1 MTNNNNNKNNSNCND
16 NNNGNNN
23 INSNNGNNDNNI
35 NININ
40 DNNLLNNINN
50 ISTNS
55 DNAANYKDNEN
66 NKYNGSGNADISGD
80 IIIDEN
86 YAQSGLSLEE
96 YKKIVDILKRKPD
109 DFELGIFLAMWSEHC
124 SYKSSKV
131 HLKKL
136 PSKGDNVIIGPG
148 ENAGVIK
155 FDDDYVLV
163 FKMESHNH
171 PSFIEP
177 FEGAATG
184 VGGIMRDIFTM
195 GARPIANLNSLRFGN
210 FNHPKT
216 PYYLSEVVKGVGFY
230 GNCMGVPTIGG
241 EVVFDSCYDNNILV
255 NAFTIGIAK
264 KDGIFLSSVCEEG
277 NLVVYVGSA
286 TGMDGINGATMASGE
301 FDAKKDKKRST
312 VQVGDPF
319 TEKLLLEAC
328 LEAMDKKLIVS
339 IQDMGAAGL
348 TSSSFEMSENS
359 DKGMIFDLDKI
370 PLRASEMT
378 PIDIMLSESQER
390 MLLACKKENYKE
402 LEKIFAK
409 WDLNC
414 VVIGE
419 VIKEKVIKFNYKSKP
434 YQTLSVE
441 AVVNGPSYDR
451 PSAIPSYRKNIKQF
465 SPDDYRMPKNF
476 NSIAER
482 IISHPNIAS
491 KHFIYRQYDYQIGTN
506 TIIGPGSSCAVLRYK
521 QFVYLTGNEKKDNA
535 GSIKN
540 INNGINNSNSNIN
553 ISNSNSN
560 NNSNKGILL
569 NSNCNSKYCYLNPY
583 KGAMLAVIECARNI
597 SASGGTPTAITDCL
611 NFASPEDPE
620 IMWQFKEAIRGIAD
634 AAIKFNTPAVSG
646 NVSLYNETAGAGKI
660 YPTPVIAMVGY
671 IDDVNKAIT
680 SHFKDI
686 GDDIYLLGR
695 LLGNLGGS
703 LFMELVHNDFMQ
715 EPLTIDID
723 YELKLQSCLRD
734 LISERLLKS
743 ASDISEG
750 GLFTALAEPAISS
763 KLNKNLGVITEM
775 NKTSLRNDMLLF
787 SEFEQ
792 AFVISADPSD
802 ENKIYELAK
811 NADIEIEKIGKTAI
825 DIIKFN
831 NTIELKSDTI
841 KDSYYKVIEK
851 LFEYN

>member
-1 MTNNNNNKNNSNCND
+1 MANNKYE
-16 NNNGNNN
+16 G
-23 INSNNGNNDNNI
+23 GNI
-35 NININ
+35 NISGDDN
-40 DNNLLNNINN
+40 DN
-50 ISTNS
+50 
-55 DNAANYKDNEN
+55 
-66 NKYNGSGNADISGD
+66 
-80 IIIDEN
+80 IIDEN
-86 YAQSGLSLEE
+86 YAQFGLSLEE
-96 YKKIVDILKRKPD
+96 YKKIADILQRKPD
-109 DFELGIFLAMWSEHC
+109 DFEIGIFSAMWSEHC

-136 PSKGDNVIIGPG
+136 PSAGDNVIIGPG

-155 FDDDYVLV
+155 FDDDYVIV

-216 PYYLSEVVKGVGFY
+216 PYYLSEVVKGIGFY
-230 GNCMGVPTIGG
+230 GNCMGVPTVGG
-241 EVVFDSCYDNNILV
+241 EVVFDSCYDDNILV
-255 NAFTIGIAK
+255 NAFTIGIAR
-264 KDGIFLSSVCEEG
+264 KDGIFLSSACEEG

-359 DKGMIFDLDKI
+359 GKGMIFDLDKI

-390 MLLACKKENYKE
+390 MLLACKKENYNE
-402 LEKIFAK
+402 LEGIFSK

-414 VVIGE
+414 VIIGE

-434 YQTLSVE
+434 YYDLSVE
-441 AVVNGPSYDR
+441 AVVNGPSYNR

-506 TIIGPGSSCAVLRYK
+506 TTIGPGSSCAVLRYK
-521 QFVYLTGNEKKDNA
+521 QFADLTGNEKKDNA
-535 GSIKN
+535 AGSIKN
-540 INNGINNSNSNIN
+540 TNNGINNNNN
-553 ISNSNSN
+553 SNSNSN
-560 NNSNKGILL
+560 NNCNNNSNTDNNINISDSIANKRNSISYSNKGILL
-569 NSNCNSKYCYLNPY
+569 NSSCNSKYCYLNPY

-597 SASGGTPTAITDCL
+597 SASGGTPAAITDCL

-620 IMWQFKEAIRGIAD
+620 IMWQFQESIRGITD

-680 SHFKDI
+680 SYFKDV

-695 LLGNLGGS
+695 LFGNLGGS

-715 EPLTIDID
+715 EPLTIDIN

-734 LISERLLKS
+734 LISGRLIKS

-750 GLFTALAEPAISS
+750 GIFTALAESAISS
-763 KLNKNLGVITEM
+763 KSNKNLGVITEIH
-775 NKTSLRNDMLLF
+775 KTSLRNDMLLF

-792 AFVISADPSD
+792 AFIISADPSD
-802 ENKIYELAK
+802 ANKIYELAK
-811 NADIEIEKIGKTAI
+811 NADIEIEKIGKTSI

-831 NTIELKSDTI
+831 NTIELKSDII
-841 KDSYYKVIEK
+841 KDKYYGAIEK
-851 LFEYN
+851 LFAYN

>member
-1 MTNNNNNKNNSNCND
+1 MANNKYDS
-16 NNNGNNN
+16 G
-23 INSNNGNNDNNI
+23 NI
-35 NININ
+35 NI
-40 DNNLLNNINN
+40 
-50 ISTNS
+50 
-55 DNAANYKDNEN
+55 
-66 NKYNGSGNADISGD
+66 SGD
-80 IIIDEN
+80 DNIIDEN
-86 YAQSGLSLEE
+86 YAQFGLSLEE
-96 YKKIVDILKRKPD
+96 YKKIADILQRKPD
-109 DFELGIFLAMWSEHC
+109 DFEIGIFSAMWSEHC

-136 PSKGDNVIIGPG
+136 PSTGDNVIIGPG

-216 PYYLSEVVKGVGFY
+216 PYYLAEVVKGIGFY
-230 GNCMGVPTIGG
+230 GNCMGVPTVGG
-241 EVVFDSCYDNNILV
+241 EVVFDSCYDDNILV
-255 NAFTIGIAK
+255 NAFTIGIAR
-264 KDGIFLSSVCEEG
+264 KDGIFLSSACEEG

-359 DKGMIFDLDKI
+359 GKGMIFDLDKI

-402 LEKIFAK
+402 LEEIFAK

-434 YQTLSVE
+434 YHTLSVE

-451 PSAIPSYRKNIKQF
+451 PSAIPSYIKNIKQF

-506 TIIGPGSSCAVLRYK
+506 TITGPGSSCAVLRYK
-521 QFVYLTGNEKKDNA
+521 QFADLTGNEKKDDA
-535 GSIKN
+535 SGSIKN
-540 INNGINNSNSNIN
+540 TNNSINNNSNTNNNIN
-553 ISNSNSN
+553 ISNN
-560 NNSNKGILL
+560 NNNSIANNCNSISYSNKGILL
-569 NSNCNSKYCYLNPY
+569 NSSCNSKYCYLNPY

-597 SASGGTPTAITDCL
+597 SASGGTPAAITDCL

-620 IMWQFKEAIRGIAD
+620 IMWQFQESIRGITD

-695 LLGNLGGS
+695 LFGNLGGS
-703 LFMELVHNDFMQ
+703 LFMELVHNDFIQ
-715 EPLTIDID
+715 EPLAIDID
-723 YELKLQSCLRD
+723 YELKLQSCLRG
-734 LISERLLKS
+734 LISERLIKS

-750 GLFTALAEPAISS
+750 GLFTALAESAISS
-763 KLNKNLGVITEM
+763 KSNKNLGVIAEIH
-775 NKTSLRNDMLLF
+775 KTSLRNDMLLF

-802 ENKIYELAK
+802 KNKIYELAK

-831 NTIELKSDTI
+831 NTIELKSDII
-841 KDSYYKVIEK
+841 KDKYYGSIEK
-851 LFEYN
+851 LFTCN